1 MSCSGGHNS
10 FWVFGEIVHLDT
22 IQGRGHES
30 RIRGLHPY
38 PLMECPGAEN
48 CSFLKTCEN
57 MISWSSHLHPWSP
70 STSPSL
76 CVSFE
81 PRTGS
86 VWSRG
91 EGGVFMDTAREEAGI
106 LCPTKGDGGKVG
118 RLRKWSLAEVTVLA
132 SPLEGSWVPIEKGW
146 CLGKPLSLSLF
157 SWATGHLALYQRVLG
172 ICDWMYR
179 APWLGE
185 LPSHSC
191 PGLGNLRKGV
201 EGNTA
206 SVF

>member
-1 MSCSGGHNS
+1 MSRGGGHDS

-22 IQGRGHES
+22 IQGRGCES
-30 RIRGLHPY
+30 SISGFHPC
-38 PLMECPGAEN
+38 PLVQCPGPEN

-57 MISWSSHLHPWSP
+57 MISWSYHLHPRSP

-81 PRTGS
+81 PRIGS

-106 LCPTKGDGGKVG
+106 LCPTKGGGGKVG
-118 RLRKWSLAEVTVLA
+118 SLRKWSLAEVTVLA

-146 CLGKPLSLSLF
+146 YLGKPLSLSLF
-157 SWATGHLALYQRVLG
+157 SCAIGHLALY
-172 ICDWMYR
+172 
-179 APWLGE
+179 
-185 LPSHSC
+185 
-191 PGLGNLRKGV
+191 
-201 EGNTA
+201 
-206 SVF
+206 